1 MFLSDPEPFQ
11 ASLRPASFLVCPA
24 IMAPCDLRQ
33 MHSTVASTT
42 DDSLHPCLS
51 ICEDT
56 SMSGD
61 LTEIMAGCLLKS
73 RAGAE
78 SVETSANQSVSP
90 PPPHPRPEL
99 ASPQKTAHRALG

>member
-1 MFLSDPEPFQ
+1 MFLSDPEPSQ

-33 MHSTVASTT
+33 MHSTVASTA
-42 DDSLHPCLS
+42 DSLHPCLS

-56 SMSGD
+56 NMSGD

-78 SVETSANQSVSP
+78 SVETSANQSAPVPCP
-90 PPPHPRPEL
+90 PPRPEL
-99 ASPQKTAHRALG
+99 ASPQKQLIEP